1 MVTINKVSH
10 KLYILSKIRQ
20 FLTVK
25 SAVLIYKTIILP
37 YFDYSEI
44 IYMFSSN
51 PELIKLERL
60 HEQCINIC
68 TRTYGRDNTN
78 NITATYKFPI
88 LEERRKCHINNFM
101 YNRNQNVEQNQED
114 DIQTR
119 SRTSKKFIIK
129 KTNIEAYKRSK
140 EYSGATRWNALK
152 NEANKH

>member
-25 SAVLIYKTIILP
+25 SAALIYKTIILP

-78 NITATYKFPI
+78 NITLISFPYWKKEDNVI
-88 LEERRKCHINNFM
+88 L
-101 YNRNQNVEQNQED
+101 
-114 DIQTR
+114 
-119 SRTSKKFIIK
+119 IISCI
-129 KTNIEAYKRSK
+129 IETKM
-140 EYSGATRWNALK
+140 
-152 NEANKH
+152 